1 MNTMHV
7 APQREV
13 EAFRV
18 RTLTLGVT
26 ILVALLFQT
35 FLPLKI
41 PLAGLMDFPLLVTVY
56 FTLVRQ
62 NKIFGIA
69 LGTSLGLMQDALS
82 HGYLGMF
89 GMAKAVVGYLAAYAA
104 VRFNVESVFARSVV
118 TASLVLLHNL
128 CMGGLQHA
136 LLDSP
141 PAFQAL
147 DLVSSVLVN
156 VALSLMVFPL
166 LDRFR

>member
-1 MNTMHV
+1 MPV

-18 RTLTLGVT
+18 HPATLWVA
-26 ILVALLFQT
+26 ILVALLLQT

-62 NKIFGIA
+62 NKIFGIG
-69 LGTSLGLMQDALS
+69 LGTGLGLMQDALS
-82 HGYLGMF
+82 HGYVGMF
-89 GMAKAVVGYLAAYAA
+89 GMAKALVGYLAASAA
-104 VRFNVESVFARSVV
+104 IRFNLESLFARSVV
-118 TASLVLLHNL
+118 TGFLILLHNL
-128 CMGGLQHA
+128 CMAGLQHA

-141 PAFQAL
+141 PAFIPL
-147 DLVSSVLVN
+147 DLASAVLVN
-156 VALSLMVFPL
+156 VALSLIVFPV

>member
-1 MNTMHV
+1 MPV

-18 RTLTLGVT
+18 RPVTLWVT
-26 ILVALLFQT
+26 ILVALLLQT

-69 LGTSLGLMQDALS
+69 LGTGLGLMQDALS
-82 HGYLGMF
+82 HGYVGMF
-89 GMAKAVVGYLAAYAA
+89 GMAKALVGYLAAFAA
-104 VRFNVESVFARSVV
+104 IRFNVESLFARSVV
-118 TASLVLLHNL
+118 TASLILLHNL
-128 CMGGLQHA
+128 CMAGLQHA
-136 LLDSP
+136 LLESP
-141 PAFQAL
+141 PAFMAL
-147 DLVSSVLVN
+147 NLASAVLVN
-156 VALSLMVFPL
+156 VALSLIVFPV

>member
-1 MNTMHV
+1 MPV

-18 RTLTLGVT
+18 HPATLWVA
-26 ILVALLFQT
+26 ILVALLLQT

-69 LGTSLGLMQDALS
+69 LGTGLGLMQDALS
-82 HGYLGMF
+82 HGYVGMF
-89 GMAKAVVGYLAAYAA
+89 GMAKALVGYLAASAA
-104 VRFNVESVFARSVV
+104 SRFNVESLFARSVV
-118 TASLVLLHNL
+118 TASLILLHNL
-128 CMGGLQHA
+128 CMAGLQHA

-141 PAFQAL
+141 PAFMAL
-147 DLVSSVLVN
+147 DLATAVLVN
-156 VALSLMVFPL
+156 VALSLIVFPV
-166 LDRFR
+166 LDGVR

>member
-1 MNTMHV
+1 MPV

-18 RTLTLGVT
+18 HPATLWVS
-26 ILVALLFQT
+26 ILVALLLQT

-41 PLAGLMDFPLLVTVY
+41 PLAELMDFPLLVTVY

-69 LGTSLGLMQDALS
+69 LGTGLGLMQDALS
-82 HGYLGMF
+82 HGYVGMF
-89 GMAKAVVGYLAAYAA
+89 GMAKALVGYLAAFAA
-104 VRFNVESVFARSVV
+104 IRFNVESLFARSVV
-118 TASLVLLHNL
+118 TASLILLHNL
-128 CMGGLQHA
+128 CMAGLQHT

-141 PAFQAL
+141 PAFMAL
-147 DLVSSVLVN
+147 NLASAVLVN
-156 VALSLMVFPL
+156 VALSLIVFPV
-166 LDRFR
+166 LDRLR

>member
-1 MNTMHV
+1 MPV

-18 RTLTLGVT
+18 RPVTLWVT
-26 ILVALLFQT
+26 ILAALLLQT

-69 LGTSLGLMQDALS
+69 LGTGLGLTQDALA
-82 HGYLGMF
+82 HGYVGMF
-89 GMAKAVVGYLAAYAA
+89 GMAKALVGYLAAYAA
-104 VRFNVESVFARSVV
+104 VRFNLESLLNRSVV

-128 CMGGLQHA
+128 CMAGLQHA
-136 LLDSP
+136 LLDP
-141 PAFQAL
+141 APAFVAL
-147 DLVSSVLVN
+147 DLASAVLVN
-156 VALSLMVFPL
+156 VALSLIVFPL
-166 LDRFR
+166 LDRVR

>member
-1 MNTMHV
+1 MPVT
-7 APQREV
+7 PQREV

-18 RTLTLGVT
+18 HPATLWVT
-26 ILVALLFQT
+26 ILVALLLQT

-69 LGTSLGLMQDALS
+69 LGTGLGLMQDALS
-82 HGYLGMF
+82 HGYVGMF
-89 GMAKAVVGYLAAYAA
+89 GMAKALVGYLAAFAA
-104 VRFNVESVFARSVV
+104 IRFNVESLFARSVV
-118 TASLVLLHNL
+118 TACLILLHNL
-128 CMGGLQHA
+128 CMAGLQHA
-136 LLDSP
+136 LLDPP
-141 PAFQAL
+141 PAFMAL
-147 DLVSSVLVN
+147 DLASAVLVN
-156 VALSLMVFPL
+156 VALSLIVFPV

>member
-1 MNTMHV
+1 MHV
-7 APQREV
+7 ARQREV

-18 RTLTLGVT
+18 RPVTLGVT

-41 PLAGLMDFPLLVTVY
+41 PLAGLMDLPLLVTVY

-69 LGTSLGLMQDALS
+69 LGTGLGLVQDALS

-89 GMAKAVVGYLAAYAA
+89 GMAKALVGYLAASAA
-104 VRFNVESVFARSVV
+104 VRFNVESLLARSVV
-118 TASLVLLHNL
+118 TASLILLHNL
-128 CMGGLQHA
+128 CMAGLQHA
-136 LLDSP
+136 LLESP
-141 PAFQAL
+141 PAFLPL
-147 DLVSSVLVN
+147 DVASAVLVN
-156 VALSLMVFPL
+156 VALSLILFPV

>member
-1 MNTMHV
+1 
-7 APQREV
+7 EV

-18 RTLTLGVT
+18 HPATLWVT
-26 ILVALLFQT
+26 ILVALLLQT

-69 LGTSLGLMQDALS
+69 LGTGLGLMQDALS
-82 HGYLGMF
+82 HGYVGMF
-89 GMAKAVVGYLAAYAA
+89 GMAKALVGYLAAFAA
-104 VRFNVESVFARSVV
+104 IRFNVESLFARSVV
-118 TASLVLLHNL
+118 TASLILLHNL
-128 CMGGLQHA
+128 CMAGLQHA

-141 PAFQAL
+141 PAFMAL
-147 DLVSSVLVN
+147 DLASAVLVN
-156 VALSLMVFPL
+156 VALSLIVFPV
-166 LDRFR
+166 LDRVR

>member
-1 MNTMHV
+1 MPV

-18 RTLTLGVT
+18 RPVTLWVT
-26 ILVALLFQT
+26 ILVALLLQT

-69 LGTSLGLMQDALS
+69 LGTGLGLMQDALS
-82 HGYLGMF
+82 HGYVGMF
-89 GMAKAVVGYLAAYAA
+89 GMAKALVGYLAASAA
-104 VRFNVESVFARSVV
+104 IRFNVESLFARSVV
-118 TASLVLLHNL
+118 TASLILLHNL
-128 CMGGLQHA
+128 CMAGLQHA

-141 PAFQAL
+141 PAFMAL
-147 DLVSSVLVN
+147 NLASAVLVN
-156 VALSLMVFPL
+156 VALSLIVFPV

>member
-1 MNTMHV
+1 
-7 APQREV
+7 
-13 EAFRV
+13 
-18 RTLTLGVT
+18 VT
-26 ILVALLFQT
+26 ILLALLLQT

-69 LGTSLGLMQDALS
+69 LGTGLGLTQDALS
-82 HGYLGMF
+82 HGYVGMF
-89 GMAKAVVGYLAAYAA
+89 GMAKALVGYLAAFAA
-104 VRFNVESVFARSVV
+104 IRFNVESLFARSVV
-118 TASLVLLHNL
+118 TASLILLHNL
-128 CMGGLQHA
+128 CMAGLQHA

-141 PAFQAL
+141 PAFNAL
-147 DLVSSVLVN
+147 GLASAVLVN
-156 VALSLMVFPL
+156 VALSLIVFPV

>member
-1 MNTMHV
+1 MPV

-18 RTLTLGVT
+18 RPVTLWVT
-26 ILVALLFQT
+26 ILVALLLQT

-69 LGTSLGLMQDALS
+69 LGTGLGLMQDALS
-82 HGYLGMF
+82 HGYVGMF
-89 GMAKAVVGYLAAYAA
+89 GMAKALVGYLAAFAA
-104 VRFNVESVFARSVV
+104 IRFNVESLFARSVV
-118 TASLVLLHNL
+118 TASLILLHNL
-128 CMGGLQHA
+128 CMAGLQHA

-141 PAFQAL
+141 PAFMAL
-147 DLVSSVLVN
+147 NLASAVLVN
-156 VALSLMVFPL
+156 VALSLIVFPV

>member
-1 MNTMHV
+1 MPV

-18 RTLTLGVT
+18 QPATLSVA
-26 ILVALLFQT
+26 ILVALLLQT

-62 NKIFGIA
+62 NRIFGIA
-69 LGTSLGLMQDALS
+69 LGTGLGLMQDALS
-82 HGYLGMF
+82 HGYVGMF
-89 GMAKAVVGYLAAYAA
+89 GMAKALVGYLAASAA
-104 VRFNVESVFARSVV
+104 IRFNIESLFARSVV
-118 TASLVLLHNL
+118 TASLILLHNL
-128 CMGGLQHA
+128 CMAGLQHA

-141 PAFQAL
+141 PAFIAL
-147 DLVSSVLVN
+147 DLASAVLVN
-156 VALSLMVFPL
+156 VALSLIVFPV